1 MKRLGKPAVMEVFS
15 DGANA
20 HKAARDFKQQWPDFP
35 ADGKVQIK
43 MAPGGGWAAVIRQQ
57 PESPEKTDKD
67 WPRFSYYEAKNAEQK
82 AAVESGSKAKP
93 VAVLFGDSITRNWV
107 RCDAEWLDAHNF
119 VGRGIGGQTTMHMLS
134 RFRPDVIELEPEYV
148 VILAGINDIARN
160 NGYIKVEHIFGN
172 LVSMVELAK
181 ANGIKPVMCTVLPAR
196 EIGWRKR
203 VGDPRSGI
211 DSLNALIRGYAAE
224 HHIPLAE
231 YHDAM
236 MTPEGGMIPAY
247 ETDAVHPNL
256 AGYKVME
263 KVLLETIGKN

>member
-1 MKRLGKPAVMEVFS
+1 MGMKRFLL
-15 DGANA
+15 
-20 HKAARDFKQQWPDFP
+20 AALLAIVPL
-35 ADGKVQIK
+35 
-43 MAPGGGWAAVIRQQ
+43 AAFAQDNQ
-57 PESPEKTDKD
+57 EDKD
-67 WPRFSYYEAKNAEQK
+67 WPRFSYYEAKNAAQK
-82 AAVESGSKAKP
+82 AAVADGSAEKP
-93 VAVLFGDSITRNWV
+93 LAVLFGDSITRNWV
-107 RCDAEWLDAHNF
+107 RNDAPWLDAHNF
-119 VGRGIGGQTTMHMLS
+119 IGRGIGGQTTMHMLS

-196 EIGWRKR
+196 EIGWRLR
-203 VGDPRSGI
+203 IGDPRPSI
-211 DSLNALIRGYAAE
+211 DSLNTLIRGYAAQNQ
-224 HHIPLAE
+224 IPLAE

-263 KVLLETIGKN
+263 KVLLETLGKN

>member
-1 MKRLGKPAVMEVFS
+1 MKRIIL
-15 DGANA
+15 
-20 HKAARDFKQQWPDFP
+20 AALL
-35 ADGKVQIK
+35 AI
-43 MAPGGGWAAVIRQQ
+43 APLAAFAQDNQ
-57 PESPEKTDKD
+57 EDKD
-67 WPRFSYYEAKNAEQK
+67 WPRFSYYEAKNAAQK
-82 AAVESGSKAKP
+82 EAVESGSKAKP

-160 NGYIKVEHIFGN
+160 NGYIKVENIFRN
-172 LVSMVELAK
+172 LVSMVELARF
-181 ANGIKPVMCTVLPAR
+181 NGIKPVMCTVLPAR
-196 EIGWRKR
+196 EIGWRLR
-203 VGDPRSGI
+203 VGDPRPSI
-211 DSLNALIRGYAAE
+211 DSLNTLIRGYAAQNN
-224 HHIPLAE
+224 IPLAE

-236 MTPEGGMIPAY
+236 QTPDGALKPDF

-263 KVLLETIGKN
+263 KVLLETLGKNE